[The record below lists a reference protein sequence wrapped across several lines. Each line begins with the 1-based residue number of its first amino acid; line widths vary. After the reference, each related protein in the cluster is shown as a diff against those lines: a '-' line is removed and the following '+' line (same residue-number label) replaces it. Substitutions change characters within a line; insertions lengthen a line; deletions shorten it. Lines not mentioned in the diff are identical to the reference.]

1 MTIFKPE
8 LEKKNGSSSTI
19 LKFRVIRPKTVGAP
33 PAARYM
39 HSVDYIPDL
48 GIVVVYGG
56 RNDFEKNP
64 VLNDVYALKL
74 YNLEWVRVMVGG
86 KILAIPRC
94 NHCSLVNGTELII
107 CGG

>member
-8 LEKKNGSSSTI
+8 LEKKNNV
-19 LKFRVIRPKTVGAP
+19 LKFRVIRPKTLGVS

-39 HSVDYIPDL
+39 HSLDYIADL

-74 YNLEWVRVMVGG
+74 YNLEWIRVMVGG
-86 KILAIPRC
+86 RILAIPRC
-94 NHCSLVNGTELII
+94 NHSSLVNGTELII